1 NVGFSM
7 REHIA
12 EESGFKTVLDI
23 PRVVE
28 LVQGTTV
35 ENLNNLTKLH
45 RLLPLLLSGNG
56 KRAKP

>member
-1 NVGFSM
+1 M
-7 REHIA
+7 REHIT
-12 EESGFKTVLDI
+12 EKSGFKTVLDI

-35 ENLNNLTKLH
+35 ENLDNLTKLH
-45 RLLPLLLSGNG
+45 RLLPFLPFDHG